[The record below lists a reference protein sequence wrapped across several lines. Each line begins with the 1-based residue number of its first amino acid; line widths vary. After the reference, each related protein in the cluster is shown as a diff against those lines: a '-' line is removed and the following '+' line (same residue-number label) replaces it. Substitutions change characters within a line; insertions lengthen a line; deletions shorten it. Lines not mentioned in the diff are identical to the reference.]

1 MSFLIWKKKKK
12 KKKEPFFFLSRT
24 LYIYIY
30 IYIKTS
36 YKEKVN
42 HSSLTGNN
50 WGFDI
55 NITT

>member
-24 LYIYIY
+24 LYIY